1 MRAMTDSEP
10 VETLRSDEQS
20 WRSWC
25 AEHQEAGWL
34 LDTMTLAD
42 HGDHLELLAHLVHDE
57 TWQRVIVTF
66 PLSAPV
72 VDSVADIFPAAD
84 WCEREIAEMFGV
96 DFSGR
101 TATPP
106 LLLHQHD
113 GPPPLRRTSWL
124 APRGEKSWPGSS
136 EPGDDGR
143 QGSNPGRRR
152 QRPLGV
158 PS

>member
-1 MRAMTDSEP
+1 MT
-10 VETLRSDEQS
+10 RSNHAVVSIDEGS
-20 WRSWC
+20 WRAWC
-25 AEHQEAGWL
+25 AEQQKAGWL

-42 HGDHLELLAHLVHDE
+42 HGENLELLAHVVHHE
-57 TWQRVIVTF
+57 PWQRVIVTCT
-66 PLSAPV
+66 LSGSV
-72 VDSVADIFPAAD
+72 LDSVADIFPAAD

-96 DFSGR
+96 EFTGR
-101 TATPP
+101 TSTPP
-106 LLLHQHD
+106 LLLHHHD
-113 GPPPLRRTSWL
+113 GPPPLRRSSWL
-124 APRGEKSWPGSS
+124 APRVEKLWPGAS